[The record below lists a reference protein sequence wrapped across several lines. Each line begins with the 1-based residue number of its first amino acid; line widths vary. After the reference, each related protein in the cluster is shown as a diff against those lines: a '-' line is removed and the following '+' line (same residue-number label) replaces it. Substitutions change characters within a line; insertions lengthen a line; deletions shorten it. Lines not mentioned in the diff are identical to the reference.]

1 MIEKLTE
8 SAEIGT
14 ANSSTQSRGS
24 NEQSLDENPIRQVIG
39 TVHETEVVTGK
50 ETSNKINSRERESV
64 GIEGVQSVP
73 KEEIK
78 SHHSDSTIENASE
91 RKVRLLFV
99 SIPFDESFWCNLLPI
114 QQRTF
119 SYCFTVLE
127 MDDIY
132 VSCYCCN
139 S

>member
-1 MIEKLTE
+1 MKKLTE

-73 KEEIK
+73 KEEIQ
-78 SHHSDSTIENASE
+78 SHHSDSTTENASE
-91 RKVRLLFV
+91 RKVRLLYV
-99 SIPFDESFWCNLLPI
+99 SIPFDESFWCNPI
-114 QQRTF
+114 KPRTF
-119 SYCFTVLE
+119 SYRFTVLE
-127 MDDIY
+127 MDMTFMFH
-132 VSCYCCN
+132 VMPL
-139 S
+139 